1 MSVAEVRV
9 AVASAALLGES
20 PFWHP
25 RERALYYCDI
35 PGKRLY
41 RFDPAGGALSDD
53 DLRLHPR
60 DRHPSPTYTRVV
72 AELLADAL
80 SDALP
85 GSPAAGRAR
94 SPR

>member
-1 MSVAEVRV
+1 MSVGELRV

-41 RFDPAGGALSDD
+41 RFDPAGGALT
-53 DLRLHPR
+53 HW
-60 DRHPSPTYTRVV
+60 
-72 AELLADAL
+72 
-80 SDALP
+80 
-85 GSPAAGRAR
+85 
-94 SPR
+94 